1 MPGPFMMTIL
11 LYLMR
16 RIDRMIESDKM
27 TDSLISHVRS
37 GQLKRDVLP
46 YHLVEHQPD
55 KVILQTWEGRL
66 VESENLLQ

>member
-1 MPGPFMMTIL
+1 
-11 LYLMR
+11 
-16 RIDRMIESDKM
+16 MIESDKM